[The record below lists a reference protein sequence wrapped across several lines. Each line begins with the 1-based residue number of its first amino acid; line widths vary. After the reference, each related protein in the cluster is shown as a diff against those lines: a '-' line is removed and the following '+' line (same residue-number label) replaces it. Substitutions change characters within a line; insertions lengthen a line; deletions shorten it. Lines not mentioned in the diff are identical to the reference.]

1 MFLQLLIT
9 YILPQK
15 WDLKNHAFSC
25 CGMFSV
31 IIKVEIYFLTLK
43 VGPNLVL
50 ISLTSYKNSST
61 VLYVLWFIKKCAFT
75 DQCSLAWRLNAKDN
89 VWWLPYPYLLT
100 NHFAFFQ
107 RLCITLFK
115 EEKEECSGCGVNAA
129 TSKVRLIVN
138 ASISFQ

>member
-43 VGPNLVL
+43 VGPNLIL
-50 ISLTSYKNSST
+50 ISLKVIKIPAPCYMFYDLLKN
-61 VLYVLWFIKKCAFT
+61 VHLLI
-75 DQCSLAWRLNAKDN
+75 QCSLAWRLNAKDN